1 MHGILQ
7 TPHSAYGVCCV
18 LWRLLRASF
27 SILHTVRQWQ
37 CINHLQILVYN
48 IFPTIKL
55 PHYFESVIL
64 PRQCTIMQMAQFPII
79 KPCTYCCHCWNCCLE
94 MWWQT

>member
-18 LWRLLRASF
+18 LWRLLRASL

-48 IFPTIKL
+48 IFPTIEL
-55 PHYFESVIL
+55 PHYFESVIY
-64 PRQCTIMQMAQFPII
+64 PRQCTIM
-79 KPCTYCCHCWNCCLE
+79 
-94 MWWQT
+94 